1 MNYRRKQAP
10 PKAEQQTF
18 FPSAEVSYSNP
29 GYIRILST
37 GQLTSGPPY
46 QQTV

>member
-18 FPSAEVSYSNP
+18 FPPAEVSYSNP
-29 GYIRILST
+29 GSIRTLDRKS
-37 GQLTSGPPY
+37 
-46 QQTV
+46 VV